1 MSECGANGRFS
12 IVALTRRIV
21 MRSDIE
27 LQSVLRYRRINSRC
41 ANGEVHIVR
50 LGGDG
55 AGYMV
60 PYRAAASDARE
71 KQGPYRRARLN
82 TRLGTCK
89 GADANYVQ
97 TESDLHVDKRT

>member
-1 MSECGANGRFS
+1 MNRR
-12 IVALTRRIV
+12 VRLT
-21 MRSDIE
+21 
-27 LQSVLRYRRINSRC
+27 
-41 ANGEVHIVR
+41 VR

-89 GADANYVQ
+89 GADADYVQ
-97 TESDLHVDKRT
+97 TESDGHVDEAYVDMPPR

>member
-41 ANGEVHIVR
+41 ANGEVHIAW
-50 LGGDG
+50 LGHNAVGLCAENSMTTLNHRDVTLG
-55 AGYMV
+55 KSA
-60 PYRAAASDARE
+60 D
-71 KQGPYRRARLN
+71 RRH
-82 TRLGTCK
+82 K
-89 GADANYVQ
+89 PWQ
-97 TESDLHVDKRT
+97 TEKLMTIRTTLNRGGVRITVD

>member
-41 ANGEVHIVR
+41 ANGEVHIAWLGRRIFERTQDCIDASLVSRALR
-50 LGGDG
+50 LQPFEDIGIKTERNGSLRWDRLET
-55 AGYMV
+55 A
-60 PYRAAASDARE
+60 PSNAADDV
-71 KQGPYRRARLN
+71 L
-82 TRLGTCK
+82 
-89 GADANYVQ
+89 
-97 TESDLHVDKRT
+97 